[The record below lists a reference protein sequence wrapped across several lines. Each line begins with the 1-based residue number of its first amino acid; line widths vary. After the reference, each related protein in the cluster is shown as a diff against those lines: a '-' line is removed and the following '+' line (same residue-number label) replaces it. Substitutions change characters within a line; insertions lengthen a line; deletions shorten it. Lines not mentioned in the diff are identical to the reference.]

1 MIVWLTV
8 ILFGL
13 FPIKT
18 IDSGIGVGRPINRWE
33 EKPHII
39 RLIKKKT
46 IHSKRF
52 DGMVRI
58 HE

>member
-8 ILFGL
+8 IFFGL

-18 IDSGIGVGRPINRWE
+18 IDSGIGVDRPINRWE

-39 RLIKKKT
+39 RLIDKKT
-46 IHSKRF
+46 IYHK
-52 DGMVRI
+52 VI
-58 HE
+58 K